1 MYEYQAVQSNQPKIA
16 PRCVS
21 RQEAARALSVSTR
34 TLDRW
39 IRRGQIR
46 MVRVNGGRVLIPV
59 CELDRIAGLDA
70 ATAN

>member
-1 MYEYQAVQSNQPKIA
+1 MYQYESVRTAQPKIA

-39 IRRGQIR
+39 IRADQIR
-46 MVRVNGGRVLIPV
+46 TVRVNGGRVLIPV
-59 CELDRIAGLDA
+59 CELDRIAGQHPA
-70 ATAN
+70 SAN